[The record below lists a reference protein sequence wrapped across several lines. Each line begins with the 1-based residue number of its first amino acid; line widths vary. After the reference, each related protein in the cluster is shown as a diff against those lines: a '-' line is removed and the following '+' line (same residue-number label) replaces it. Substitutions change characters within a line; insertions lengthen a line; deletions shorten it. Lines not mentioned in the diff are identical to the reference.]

1 MFLSMRRRDFVAG
14 LGALS
19 AARKPNI
26 VLVLLD
32 DLGYGDF
39 GCYGQKIIQTPV
51 VDRLAREGTRFT
63 DCYAGGAVCAP
74 SRASLMTGL
83 HGGHAPV
90 RANAG
95 TIPIEPGDVTI
106 AEVLKQAGYTTGG
119 FGKWG
124 LGDVGTEGRPTAQ
137 GFDEWF
143 GYLHQVHAHDY
154 YTDYLWDGD
163 RKVILTGNRNGGK
176 TTYTAD
182 VIADRTFD
190 FIRRNKT
197 KPFFCYAAWTLPH
210 SRFEI
215 PDHGPYAGRTDWHEN
230 ERTYAAMV
238 TRADAQIGKLMSLL
252 KEENLEQ
259 DTLVIVASDNGAH
272 DGSNKGFERFRS
284 NGPLRGTKG
293 TLYEG
298 GIRVP
303 MIARWPGRVAAGR
316 ESSLPCAFW
325 DFGPTFADVAGT
337 KMKGVDG
344 ISLLPEILGKGPLP
358 KREALYWEFSNFNL
372 KTMKW
377 QGEMRQAARLGKW
390 KGIRHKPDGPME
402 LYDLSAD
409 LAETKDLAASNPEVV
424 KRIEGVMRES
434 HTSPRPH
441 DKGRATPVRDL

>member
-1 MFLSMRRRDFVAG
+1 MRRRDFVAG
-14 LGALS
+14 MGALA
-19 AARKPNI
+19 AARKSNI

-74 SRASLMTGL
+74 SRACLMTGL

-124 LGDVGTEGRPTAQ
+124 LGDAGTDGRPTAQ

-143 GYLHQVHAHDY
+143 GYLHQIHAHDY
-154 YTDYLWDGD
+154 YTDYLWNGD
-163 RKVILTGNRNGGK
+163 QKVLLPGNRGGGRV
-176 TTYTAD
+176 TYSAD
-182 VIADRTFD
+182 VIADRTYD
-190 FIRRNKT
+190 FIRRNKA
-197 KPFFCYAAWTLPH
+197 KPFFCYASWTLPH
-210 SRFEI
+210 AKFEI
-215 PDHGPYAGRTDWHEN
+215 PDYGPYADRADWHEN

-238 TRADAQIGKLMSLL
+238 TRADAQIGKLMNLL
-252 KEENLEQ
+252 KDEGLEQ

-284 NGPLRGTKG
+284 NGDLRGTKG

-303 MIARWPGRVAAGR
+303 MIARWPGRIAAGR
-316 ESSLPCAFW
+316 VSSAPCAFW
-325 DFGPTFADVAGT
+325 DFGPTFADAAGT
-337 KMKGVDG
+337 RMNGVDG
-344 ISLLPEILGKGPLP
+344 VSLMPEMLGKGKLDAG
-358 KREALYWEFSNFNL
+358 RALYWEFHNFNL

-377 QGEMRQAARLGKW
+377 QGEMRQAARLGRW

-409 LAETKDLAASNPEVV
+409 RGETKDVAASNAEVV
-424 KRIEGVMRES
+424 KRMEAAMRES
-434 HTSPRPH
+434 HKPPRPH
-441 DKGRATPVRDL
+441 DKGRAVPVRDL

>member
-1 MFLSMRRRDFVAG
+1 MRRRDFVAG
-14 LGALS
+14 LGVLAPE
-19 AARKPNI
+19 RKPNI

-74 SRASLMTGL
+74 SRAALMTGL

-106 AEVLKQAGYTTGG
+106 AETLKQTGYVTGG

-124 LGDVGTEGRPTAQ
+124 LGDAGTEGRPTVQ

-143 GYLHQVHAHDY
+143 GYLHQIHAHSY

-163 RKVILTGNRNGGK
+163 RKVMLEGNRGGQRAV
-176 TTYTAD
+176 YSAD
-182 VIADRTFD
+182 LIKDRTLS
-190 FIRRNKT
+190 FIRRNKAR
-197 KPFFCYAAWTLPH
+197 PFFCYAAWTLPH
-210 SRFEI
+210 ANLEV
-215 PDHGPYAGRTDWHEN
+215 PDFGAYAARSEWHEN
-230 ERTYAAMV
+230 ERAYAAMV
-238 TRADAQIGKLMSLL
+238 SRADAHIGELSALL
-252 KEENLEQ
+252 KSEGLER
-259 DTLVIVASDNGAH
+259 DTLLIVTSDNGAPG
-272 DGSNKGFERFRS
+272 GSNKGFERFRS

-303 MIARWPGRVAAGR
+303 MIARWPGRVPAGR
-316 ESSLPCAFW
+316 VCSTPCAFW
-325 DFGPTFADVAGT
+325 DFGPTFAELAGT
-337 KMKGVDG
+337 KMSGVDG
-344 ISLLPEILGKGPLP
+344 VSLIPEILGTGPLTR
-358 KREALYWEFSNFNL
+358 REALYWEFHQFNL

-377 QGEMRQAARLGKW
+377 QGEMKQAARMGHW
-390 KGIRHKPDGPME
+390 KAVRQRPGGPLE
-402 LYDLSAD
+402 LYDLSTD
-409 LAETKDLAASNPEVV
+409 IGESRDVSAANPQAVDRMQ
-424 KRIEGVMRES
+424 RILRES
-434 HTSPRPH
+434 HTPPRPH
-441 DKGRATPVRDL
+441 DKGRATPVADL